1 MVRVRVRARVIRV
14 IRVIGVG
21 VRRSGVVGKP
31 AAHGMSHLTLETL
44 TLPLPLTL
52 TLTRQ
57 LTV

>member
-31 AAHGMSHLTLETL
+31 AAHGMSHLTLETCDEW
-44 TLPLPLTL
+44 PA
-52 TLTRQ
+52 
-57 LTV
+57 